1 MNYAEVLHSMVPRL
15 EQADIQYM
23 ITGSIAAAYY
33 GLGRATYDLDIVISA
48 TADKLKKLIEL
59 LPKEQY
65 YAVLQDALDAHRHH
79 SMFNVLDTTSGWKI
93 DFILKKPAPFHEQA
107 FQRRLAV
114 TFEGVPTSVIS
125 AEDLIVSKL
134 EWARMGE
141 SERQVRDA
149 AVVLEKRQHKL
160 DRDYIEK
167 WINEL
172 GLTTQWTQA
181 RRLAAFE

>member
-1 MNYAEVLHSMVPRL
+1 MSYAEVLRSIVPRL
-15 EQADIQYM
+15 DLIEIPYM

-33 GLGRATYDLDIVISA
+33 GPGRATYDLDIVISA

-59 LPKEQY
+59 LPREQY
-65 YAVLQDALDAHRHH
+65 YAVLQDALDAQRHR

-93 DFILKKPAPFHEQA
+93 DFILKKAAPFHEEA

-114 TFEGVPTSVIS
+114 IFEGVPTSVIS

-134 EWARMGE
+134 DWAKMGE

-149 AVVLEKRQHKL
+149 ATVLEKRRDKL
-160 DRDYIEK
+160 DTSYIEK
-167 WINEL
+167 WVREL
-172 GLTTQWTQA
+172 DLTAQWSQAQKLAGL
-181 RRLAAFE
+181 E

>member
-1 MNYAEVLHSMVPRL
+1 MSYVEVLRAMVPRL
-15 EQADIQYM
+15 EQSDIPYM

-33 GLGRATYDLDIVISA
+33 GLARATYDLDIVISA
-48 TADKLKKLIEL
+48 TTDKLKKLIEL

-79 SMFNVLDTTSGWKI
+79 SMFNVLDTTTGWKI
-93 DFILKKPAPFHEQA
+93 DFILKKPAPFHEEA
-107 FQRRLAV
+107 FRRRSAV

-141 SERQVRDA
+141 SERQIKDA
-149 AVVLEKRQHKL
+149 ATVLEKRRHKL
-160 DRDYIEK
+160 DLSYLEK

-172 GLTTQWTQA
+172 GLISQWNEA
-181 RRLAAFE
+181 RRLAGFE

>member
-1 MNYAEVLHSMVPRL
+1 MDYAEVLLSIVPRL
-15 EQADIQYM
+15 EQSDIQYM
-23 ITGSIAAAYY
+23 ITGSIAAAFY

-48 TADKLKKLIEL
+48 TPDKLKKLIEL

-65 YAVLQDALDAHRHH
+65 YAMLQDALDAHRHL
-79 SMFNVLDTTSGWKI
+79 SMFNVFDTTSGWKI

-114 TFEGVPTSVIS
+114 TFEGVSTSLIS
-125 AEDLIVSKL
+125 AEDLILSKL

-149 AVVLEKRQHKL
+149 AVVLERWQHKL

-172 GLTTQWTQA
+172 GLKAQWFAA
-181 RRLAAFE
+181 RRLAALE